1 MRIGICDDKKNEQTQ
16 LENLCKQ
23 YFEKSGTEYEL
34 VKFQSA
40 EEVVDYCKHAK
51 GERIDLLFLDI
62 EMQGMSGIELKDRIL
77 KEDAVW
83 RIVFVSHYK
92 EKVFESFGLKTLGFV
107 VKPIGYIE
115 AVKWIEVVREELKE
129 EIYIELKDSPKDWA
143 VPVKLEDVKYAKA
156 DGNYTD
162 IYFSVSDEKKADRIL
177 VTEKIGKLEKEMEQY
192 PIIRVHKSYLVNLMN
207 VTMMNKCV
215 KIRDLDIEI
224 PIGRQYREAALKKYR
239 EFGKE
244 KVRKRL

>member
-115 AVKWIEVVREELKE
+115 AKQ
-129 EIYIELKDSPKDWA
+129 S
-143 VPVKLEDVKYAKA
+143 
-156 DGNYTD
+156 
-162 IYFSVSDEKKADRIL
+162 
-177 VTEKIGKLEKEMEQY
+177 
-192 PIIRVHKSYLVNLMN
+192 
-207 VTMMNKCV
+207 
-215 KIRDLDIEI
+215 
-224 PIGRQYREAALKKYR
+224 
-239 EFGKE
+239 
-244 KVRKRL
+244 

>member
-1 MRIGICDDKKNEQTQ
+1 MRIGICDDKEREQNQ
-16 LENLCKQ
+16 LEHLCKQ
-23 YFEKSGTEYEL
+23 YFSKNEDEYKL

-40 EEVVDYCKHAK
+40 EEVMDYCKHVNS
-51 GERIDLLFLDI
+51 ERIDLLFLDI
-62 EMQGMSGIELKDRIL
+62 EMQGISGIELKNRIL

-83 RIVFVSHYK
+83 RIVFVSYYK

-107 VKPIGYIE
+107 VKPISYDE
-115 AVKWIEVVREELKE
+115 VAKWIDVVCDELKE
-129 EIYIELKDSPKDWA
+129 EIYIELKDSQKDKS
-143 VPVKLEDVKYAKA
+143 VLVRLEDVEYAKA

-162 IYFSVSDEKKADRIL
+162 VYIHTSYDGKSDRIL
-177 VTEKIGKLEKEMEQY
+177 VSEKIGDIEKEMEEY

-215 KIRDLDIEI
+215 KVRDLEIEI
-224 PIGRQYREAALKKYR
+224 PIGRYYRAVALKKYR
-239 EFGKE
+239 EYGRE